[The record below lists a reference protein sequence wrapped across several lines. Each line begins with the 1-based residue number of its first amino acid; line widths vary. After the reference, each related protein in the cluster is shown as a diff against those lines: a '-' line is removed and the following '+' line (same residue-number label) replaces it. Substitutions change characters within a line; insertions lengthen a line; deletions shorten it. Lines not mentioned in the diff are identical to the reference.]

1 MAEKKKSEKKK
12 TEKKKAPKP
21 RHEITFYTY
30 PKFLFVWPLIAVG
43 FLLWPF
49 AHYEWLS
56 LEALAWVYGVTLV
69 LVIVTMGLD
78 LSRNYAVFW
87 LVVVVALWMMI
98 LWLGGKG
105 VTLFANIYRFFADL
119 DPEYS
124 ANLGLIVSIPLL
136 VFYGIMWLWTRINCK
151 WRITH
156 NEFEHYQFGRMDD
169 SLARG
174 AKRIRSSYPDFFELI
189 VCLAGDLVIYDAT
202 GRRII
207 RRIRHVPLLPIVKK
221 RINLILEATAVT
233 TSDLVEDEFEA
244 TEAAEA
250 AEGAEYEPGD
260 EDNL

>member
-1 MAEKKKSEKKK
+1 MAEKKK
-12 TEKKKAPKP
+12 TEKIKKTPKP

-49 AHYEWLS
+49 AHYGVSSET
-56 LEALAWVYGVTLV
+56 LAWVYGVTLV

-105 VTLFANIYRFFADL
+105 VTLFDDIYRFFANL
-119 DPEYS
+119 DPQYS
-124 ANLGLIVSIPLL
+124 KNLGLIVSIPLL
-136 VFYGIMWLWTRINCK
+136 LFYGIMWLWTRINCK

-233 TSDLVEDEFEA
+233 MSDLVEDEFEA

-250 AEGAEYEPGD
+250 DEGAEGEEYEPGD
-260 EDNL
+260 EENNL

>member
-1 MAEKKKSEKKK
+1 MVEKKK
-12 TEKKKAPKP
+12 TEKKKKAPKP

-49 AHYEWLS
+49 AHYGVSSEV
-56 LEALAWVYGVTLV
+56 LAWVYGVTLV

-78 LSRNYAVFW
+78 INRNYTAFW

-105 VTLFANIYRFFADL
+105 VTLFADVYRFFADL
-119 DPEYS
+119 NPQYS

-136 VFYGIMWLWTRINCK
+136 VFYGIMWLWTRVNCK

-169 SLARG
+169 SMARD

-189 VCLAGDLVIYDAT
+189 VCLAGDLVIFDAT
-202 GRRII
+202 GKRVI

-233 TSDLVEDEFEA
+233 TSDLVEDECEA
-244 TEAAEA
+244 SEA
-250 AEGAEYEPGD
+250 AEGDEYGEGDAEE
-260 EDNL
+260 NL

>member
-1 MAEKKKSEKKK
+1 MAEKKK
-12 TEKKKAPKP
+12 TEKKEKAPKKP

-30 PKFLFVWPLIAVG
+30 PKFIFVWPLIAVG

-49 AHYEWLS
+49 AKWGVS
-56 LEALAWVYGVTLV
+56 SEALAWVYGVTLV

-98 LWLGGKG
+98 LWLGGRG
-105 VTLFANIYRFFADL
+105 VTLFADIYHFFANL
-119 DPEYS
+119 DPQYS

-136 VFYGIMWLWTRINCK
+136 VFYGIMWLWTRINCR

-202 GRRII
+202 GRRVI

-233 TSDLVEDEFEA
+233 TNELIEDESEA
-244 TEAAEA
+244 TEAAEG
-250 AEGAEYEPGD
+250 EEYGQDD
-260 EDNL
+260 EENNL

>member
-1 MAEKKKSEKKK
+1 MVEKKK
-12 TEKKKAPKP
+12 TEKKKKAPKP

-49 AHYEWLS
+49 AHYGVSSET
-56 LEALAWVYGVTLV
+56 LAWVYGVTLI

-87 LVVVVALWMMI
+87 LVVVVAFWMMI

-105 VTLFANIYRFFADL
+105 VTLFDDIYRFFADM
-119 DPEYS
+119 DPQYS
-124 ANLGLIVSIPLL
+124 KNLGLIVSIPLL
-136 VFYGIMWLWTRINCK
+136 LFYGIMWLWTRVNCK

-221 RINLILEATAVT
+221 RINIILETTAVT
-233 TSDLVEDEFEA
+233 TSQFIEDESEA
-244 TEAAEA
+244 TEA
-250 AEGAEYEPGD
+250 AEGAEYDQSDE

>member
-1 MAEKKKSEKKK
+1 MVEKKK
-12 TEKKKAPKP
+12 TEKKKKAPKP

-49 AHYEWLS
+49 AHYQWVS
-56 LEALAWVYGVTLV
+56 SEALAWVYGVTLV

-78 LSRNYAVFW
+78 INRNYTAFW

-98 LWLGGKG
+98 LWLRGMG
-105 VTLFANIYRFFADL
+105 VRLFADIYNFFANL
-119 DPEYS
+119 NPVYS
-124 ANLGLIVSIPLL
+124 ANLGLIISIPLL
-136 VFYGIMWLWTRINCK
+136 VFYGIMWLWTRVNCK

-156 NEFEHYQFGRMDD
+156 NEFEHYQFGRMYD

-174 AKRIRSSYPDFFELI
+174 AKRLRSSYPDFFELI

-202 GRRII
+202 GKRVI

-221 RINLILEATAVT
+221 RINSILETTAVT
-233 TSDLVEDEFEA
+233 TSEFIEDESEA
-244 TEAAEA
+244 TEA
-250 AEGAEYEPGD
+250 AEGAEYDQGD
-260 EDNL
+260 EEENL

>member
-1 MAEKKKSEKKK
+1 MAEKKK
-12 TEKKKAPKP
+12 TEKKKKTPNP

-49 AHYEWLS
+49 AKWGVS
-56 LEALAWVYGVTLV
+56 SEALAWVYGVTLV

-105 VTLFANIYRFFADL
+105 VTLFADIYHFFANL
-119 DPEYS
+119 DPKYS

-136 VFYGIMWLWTRINCK
+136 LFYGIMWLWTRINCK

-233 TSDLVEDEFEA
+233 MNELIEDETEA
-244 TEAAEA
+244 TEAAESDD
-250 AEGAEYEPGD
+250 EGYAD
-260 EDNL
+260 EENNL

>member
-1 MAEKKKSEKKK
+1 MAEKKKTETPKKK
-12 TEKKKAPKP
+12 KP

-30 PKFLFVWPLIAVG
+30 PKFLFVWPLIAIG

-49 AHYEWLS
+49 AHCAWVS
-56 LEALAWVYGVTLV
+56 SEALAWVYGVTLV

-87 LVVVVALWMMI
+87 MVVVVALWMMI
-98 LWLGGKG
+98 LWLGGKDI
-105 VTLFANIYRFFADL
+105 TLFDDIYHFFANL
-119 DPEYS
+119 DPKYS

-136 VFYGIMWLWTRINCK
+136 LFYGIMWLWTRINCK

-233 TSDLVEDEFEA
+233 TSAFIEDESEA
-244 TEAAEA
+244 TEA
-250 AEGAEYEPGD
+250 AEGAEYDQSD
-260 EDNL
+260 EEGNL

>member
-1 MAEKKKSEKKK
+1 MAEKKKAEKKK

-105 VTLFANIYRFFADL
+105 VTLFADIYHFFTDL
-119 DPEYS
+119 DPKYS

-136 VFYGIMWLWTRINCK
+136 VFYGIMWLWTRVNCK

-221 RINLILEATAVT
+221 RINIILETTAVT
-233 TSDLVEDEFEA
+233 TSQFIEDESEA

-250 AEGAEYEPGD
+250 AEGAEYDQSD